1 MSRTEIHVEGM
12 VCQSCVQNIEQ
23 NLSKVSGVSEVS
35 VSLEEK
41 LARVAYDP
49 ALTNPQQLAEEIED
63 LGFEATPPPSSVAVA
78 KNTCTIG
85 VGGMTCQSCVDNIE
99 SGLRKIAGVQ
109 SVTVSLKKA
118 KAFIIYNGSEATV
131 DDFKTAIED
140 MRFIVTG
147 VFFCTYYCTRD
158 QLSSPRFILKHEAN
172 FNIAK
177 YLCWLGTLK

>member
-23 NLSKVSGVSEVS
+23 NLSKVSGVS

-49 ALTNPQQLAEEIED
+49 VLTNSQQLAEKIED
-63 LGFEATPPPSSVAVA
+63 LKFKATPPPSSIPVA

-85 VGGMTCQSCVDNIE
+85 VGGMTCQWCVDNIE
-99 SGLRKIAGVQ
+99 SALQKIAGVQ

-118 KAFIIYNGSEATV
+118 KAFITYNGSEAN
-131 DDFKTAIED
+131 
-140 MRFIVTG
+140 
-147 VFFCTYYCTRD
+147 C
-158 QLSSPRFILKHEAN
+158 
-172 FNIAK
+172 
-177 YLCWLGTLK
+177 